1 MRAKRINGSNLNNFS
16 LSFCWLCF
24 EYYLFA
30 QKNWQKLKLYCYLST
45 NKSFL
50 SYSIFNLRKPNNSS
64 APSCFRDDSFAIIT
78 YYIYNCQAFFT
89 TFFGFIR
96 KFFRL
101 PDILLLFPKSACIS
115 YHIRNALSTVF
126 NKFFQKFLRFF
137 QAFLGKFCASARQL
151 AYINTFCIRC
161 QTFFA
166 LFFEF
171 FHFFFGIFYDH
182 NMLCFAAFYD
192 TI

>member
-1 MRAKRINGSNLNNFS
+1 MLKKIDRNCF
-16 LSFCWLCF
+16 LC
-24 EYYLFA
+24 Y
-30 QKNWQKLKLYCYLST
+30 K
-45 NKSFL
+45 KSFL
-50 SYSIFNLRKPNNSS
+50 SYSIFNLRKPNNSP

-101 PDILLLFPKSACIS
+101 PDILLLVPKTACIS